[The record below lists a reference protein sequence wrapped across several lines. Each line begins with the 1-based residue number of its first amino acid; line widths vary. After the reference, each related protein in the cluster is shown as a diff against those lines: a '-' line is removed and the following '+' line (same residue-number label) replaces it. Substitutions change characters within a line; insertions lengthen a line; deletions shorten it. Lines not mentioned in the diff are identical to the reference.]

1 MYLFIDSPMVSK
13 KNSTRGSLEIPRK
26 REILESEVMEADQE
40 GNLITKTGKRL
51 TFASGEVYELGIK
64 ERNVDSETEEDQKG
78 GRVIEEMDE
87 ANGIRIMIRDKPKA
101 EGAEEYQ
108 EVDDEPME
116 HDRDPTTGGEE
127 TETGGFKFRR
137 HTFAVPETE
146 AVHELISDLQ
156 SFGGSGLKQL
166 EGSQVEE
173 MEQDEAN
180 AKILKTA
187 DPSGNESNEQEIEE
201 ADKTQSAVEFE
212 SEEENEPMEAIGEES
227 ESEVDIN
234 ALKQKIKKRDSDP
247 ASQRYSRY
255 SRNSDTVNDLEHK
268 EGGRKTSQRL
278 VESEMLNQNS
288 FGDIKDLV
296 NTLSQN
302 MDLTQDI
309 LAEESFQMFTDKD
322 QKVNVKRFHNTGNLG
337 FIDAIQ
343 VLDGEEEVE
352 NQEVRE
358 EVSEQKVS
366 TKASG
371 ENREADKKNFKND
384 QGFNTYGNRGRKSEE
399 GERRGSHSGLNVS
412 NLRNETEDEVVF
424 IKNKNRDKRL
434 KVDRKEFDSVHYKA
448 GRGKES
454 ETEESGTEKGW
465 RQRLKGKGV
474 FMSQKDETWRACLN
488 SKIEEQEESLET
500 QSDSDSYVDTASQH
514 GQEEASPGSGKI
526 DKERGL
532 EPVEEDNDKGL
543 VKSEIIEEEYAEK
556 GHISLEEMIKRG
568 SQIRNK
574 MISIAKEERKSDE
587 VLNEQSIENQPAET
601 NLDNQFKKSR
611 KNTDPKNAER
621 ISESERDKLEE
632 EEVKDEAIRKRME
645 EVRQIN
651 QDSKP
656 FMDLACQPQD
666 HRKFSGWKDSELI
679 EGNLTESRLKDE
691 YASLRDSDYDLSKS
705 RITPDR
711 RDSDLTERKVSYDP
725 LHRQEMLRNLSGRQE
740 EYKEKVKQHKNL
752 FKDETSG
759 VDESEGQVKG
769 DQINFETHGKG
780 IGDFQKNNNSQEN
793 SDMHDE
799 LEEYVSE
806 DESKEIDKL
815 DIFASNMDNEVP
827 SKQKNELE
835 HSEVIHESQLI
846 RELDKK
852 YGTNAGHE
860 EQDMVIE
867 EDEDLNLNS
876 ANKAKADVENNE
888 AQSEE
893 IEEMNDQAD
902 NTRDNRAP
910 TDKDT
915 QQSES
920 LGNTHLLS
928 GTALEFELKYN
939 EILKKTFLR
948 KIITIQRTWRSV
960 LNTKKRDSQGP
971 MDINDIFDRF
981 LTIKKRVAE
990 QTGLSPQE
998 RLDLVED
1005 EYFGFLR
1012 RLELQNRDK
1021 KLLKQL
1027 LNSLFFLSKK
1037 LEIYPDQ
1044 ELAY

>member
-1 MYLFIDSPMVSK
+1 MYLFIDSPMISK

-26 REILESEVMEADQE
+26 REILESEVLEADQE
-40 GNLITKTGKRL
+40 GNLISKTGKRL

-78 GRVIEEMDE
+78 GKVIEEVDE

-101 EGAEEYQ
+101 EGTEEYQ
-108 EVDDEPME
+108 EVDDDPMDNE
-116 HDRDPTTGGEE
+116 RDPTAGGDEAEE
-127 TETGGFKFRR
+127 GGFKFRR

-146 AVHELISDLQ
+146 AVHELIADLQ

-166 EGSQVEE
+166 EGSQTEE

-187 DPSGNESNEQEIEE
+187 DPSGNESNE

-247 ASQRYSRY
+247 ASRRYSRY
-255 SRNSDTVNDLEHK
+255 SRNSDTVNDLENK
-268 EGGRKTSQRL
+268 EAGRKTSHRL

-302 MDLTQDI
+302 MDLTQDV

-343 VLDGEEEVE
+343 VLDGEDEVE
-352 NQEVRE
+352 NQEERG

-366 TKASG
+366 RQSSG
-371 ENREADKKNFKND
+371 EKKKADKRNFKND

-399 GERRGSHSGLNVS
+399 GERRGSQTGLNVS
-412 NLRNETEDEVVF
+412 NLKNETEDEVVF

-434 KVDRKEFDSVHYKA
+434 KVDRNEFDSVHYKA
-448 GRGKES
+448 RRGKES
-454 ETEESGTEKGW
+454 ETEESGTERGW
-465 RQRLKGKGV
+465 RHQLKGKGV

-488 SKIEEQEESLET
+488 SKIEEQEESMET
-500 QSDSDSYVDTASQH
+500 ESDSDSYVDTASQH
-514 GQEEASPGSGKI
+514 GQEEASPGSEDI
-526 DKERGL
+526 DQERGL
-532 EPVEEDNDKGL
+532 EPVEKDKGRDL
-543 VKSEIIEEEYAEK
+543 VKSEIIQEEYVEK
-556 GHISLEEMIKRG
+556 GQISLEEMLKRG
-568 SQIRNK
+568 DQIRNK
-574 MISIAKEERKSDE
+574 MISIGKEERKHDE
-587 VLNEQSIENQPAET
+587 ADKEQSTEDQPGKT
-601 NLDNQFKKSR
+601 NIDNQSKKSR
-611 KNTDPKNAER
+611 KSTDPKDAAR
-621 ISESERDKLEE
+621 ISESEKDKLE

-711 RDSDLTERKVSYDP
+711 RDSDLNERKVSYDP
-725 LHRQEMLRNLSGRQE
+725 LYRQEMLRNLSGQQE

-759 VDESEGQVKG
+759 VDESEGQAKG

-780 IGDFQKNNNSQEN
+780 IGEFQKDEDSQEN
-793 SDMHDE
+793 SDMRDE

-835 HSEVIHESQLI
+835 HSEVIHESQLK

-852 YGTNAGHE
+852 YGTNVGDE
-860 EQDMVIE
+860 EQDMESEE
-867 EDEDLNLNS
+867 EDLLNSNS
-876 ANKAKADVENNE
+876 ANEANADVENHI
-888 AQSEE
+888 AQSQE
-893 IEEMNDQAD
+893 IEKTNDQAD
-902 NTRDNRAP
+902 DTRDNREP

-920 LGNTHLLS
+920 LGNTHLLT

-960 LNTKKRDSQGP
+960 LNNKKRDSQGP

-998 RLDLVED
+998 RLNLVED
-1005 EYFGFLR
+1005 EYFRFLR

-1044 ELAY
+1044 ELVY